1 MMRLTALLQRHRNVL
16 NGDSNGPAASVVLAF
31 AERLE
36 LAKTGPQPVPSM
48 TTV

>member
-36 LAKTGPQPVPSM
+36 LANFSRQRAR
-48 TTV
+48 